1 MLSCVQLFET
11 PWSSVHGIFQARILD
26 WFGISFS
33 RISSRPKDQTC
44 VSCISCIGKQ
54 LLYHCATWG
63 ALYFTMETQILKKQ
77 SPLLINEVKGLSFL
91 MSSVRGLDEVYIT
104 RILCPLEIPYFLF
117 FFTTKFTFWG
127 SGAPYNDLESYKQW
141 YGAELG
147 WGVGDRGRYHQLL
160 ALAAR
165 WLLGMQSC
173 WSLL

>member
-1 MLSCVQLFET
+1 MRPHGPLSMEFFRQEYWIGLAFPSPGYLPDPRIKLVSLAFPALAGSFFTTVPPGELFT
-11 PWSSVHGIFQARILD
+11 SPWRHKSLRNKAHY
-26 WFGISFS
+26 
-33 RISSRPKDQTC
+33 
-44 VSCISCIGKQ
+44 
-54 LLYHCATWG
+54 LLMKSKVCP
-63 ALYFTMETQILKKQ
+63 F
-77 SPLLINEVKGLSFL
+77 
-91 MSSVRGLDEVYIT
+91 YIT

-147 WGVGDRGRYHQLL
+147 WGVGDRGRSHQLL

>member
-44 VSCISCIGKQ
+44 VSCISCIGRQ

-147 WGVGDRGRYHQLL
+147 WGVGDRGRSHQLL